1 MPKLTL
7 MLDRKTVQVYDLE
20 RPVIRV
26 GRIAEMDIVIDNVS
40 VSRRQ
45 AEIQREGDAWVVR
58 DIGSSNGTF
67 VNGERLTGDRKLQA
81 GDEIGIG
88 KYSLF
93 FERAGSDAEAARA
106 PAVATAPAASAPRA
120 AAARPAAAAR
130 SESTMFLEPEE
141 VDQLRKSVAQKR
153 QAHVVWEAGGRTGT
167 HFLGAEGSAA
177 LIGTGELCDLR
188 VPSGPKHHV
197 LVVRG
202 AHAVEVRNLSFWRR
216 MRVKGQPVVRA
227 RLAAGDVVE
236 IAGLKLTFM
245 DEVR

>member
-20 RPVIRV
+20 RAVIRV

-45 AEIQREGDAWVVR
+45 AEIQREGEGWIVR

-67 VNGERLTGDRKLQA
+67 VNGERLSGDRKLQA

-93 FERAGSDAEAARA
+93 FERSSAAAEAA
-106 PAVATAPAASAPRA
+106 PPATAPAPPPPSAAPRP
-120 AAARPAAAAR
+120 ARAR
-130 SESTMFLEPEE
+130 SEATMFLEPEE
-141 VDQLRKSVAQKR
+141 VDQLRKSAAQKR
-153 QAHVVWEAGGRTGT
+153 QAHLLWESAGRSGT
-167 HFLGAEGSAA
+167 HFFGAEGSAA
-177 LIGTGELCDLR
+177 LIGTGELCDVR
-188 VPSGPKHHV
+188 VPRGPKHHL

-202 AHAVEVRNLSFWRR
+202 SQAVEVRNLSFWRR
-216 MRVKGQPVVRA
+216 MRVKGQSVVRA
-227 RLAAGDVVE
+227 RLSGGDVVE

>member
-26 GRIAEMDIVIDNVS
+26 GRLAEMDIVIDNVS

-45 AEIQREGDAWVVR
+45 AEIQREGDGWIVR

-67 VNGERLTGDRKLQA
+67 VNGERLTADRKLQA

-93 FERAGSDAEAARA
+93 FERAGSGAEA
-106 PAVATAPAASAPRA
+106 PR

-130 SESTMFLEPEE
+130 SEATMCPEPEE
-141 VDQLRKSVAQKR
+141 VDQLRKPVEQKR
-153 QAHVVWEAGGRTGT
+153 QAHVLWESGGRTGT
-167 HFLGAEGSAA
+167 HFVGAEGSAA
-177 LIGTGELCDLR
+177 LIGTGELCDVR
-188 VPSGPKHHV
+188 VPRGPKHHV

-202 AHAVEVRNLSFWRR
+202 AHALEVRNLSFWRR
-216 MRVKGQPVVRA
+216 MRVKGEAAVRA
-227 RLAAGDVVE
+227 RLSGGDVVE

>member
-45 AEIQREGDAWVVR
+45 AEIQREGDGWIVR

-67 VNGERLTGDRKLQA
+67 VNGERLNGDRKLQA

-93 FERAGSDAEAARA
+93 FERAGSAAEVA
-106 PAVATAPAASAPRA
+106 PAVAAAPTAPPARAP
-120 AAARPAAAAR
+120 ARPAAASR
-130 SESTMFLEPEE
+130 SESTMFLEPDE
-141 VDQLRKSVAQKR
+141 VEQLRKSVAQKR
-153 QAHVVWEAGGRTGT
+153 QAHVLWEAGGRRGT

-177 LIGTGELCDLR
+177 LVGTGELCDVR
-188 VPSGPKHHV
+188 VPRGPKHHV
-197 LVVRG
+197 LVMRG
-202 AHAVEVRNLSFWRR
+202 TQAVEVRNLSFWRR
-216 MRVKGQPVVRA
+216 MRVKGQSVLRA
-227 RLAAGDVVE
+227 RLSDGDVVE

>member
-7 MLDRKTVQVYDLE
+7 MLDRTTVQVYDLE

-45 AEIQREGDAWVVR
+45 AEIQREGDGWVVR

-81 GDEIGIG
+81 GDEIAIG

-93 FERAGSDAEAARA
+93 FERAGAAAEAA
-106 PAVATAPAASAPRA
+106 PAVAPAAPAPR

-167 HFLGAEGSAA
+167 HFLGSEGSAA
-177 LIGTGELCDLR
+177 LIGTGELCDVR
-188 VPSGPKHHV
+188 VPRGPKHHV

-216 MRVKGQPVVRA
+216 MRVKGQPAVRA
-227 RLAAGDVVE
+227 RLSDGDVVE

>member
-45 AEIQREGDAWVVR
+45 AEIERDGDGWVVR

-67 VNGERLTGDRKLQA
+67 VNGERLTGDRPLRA

-93 FERAGSDAEAARA
+93 FERAGSDA
-106 PAVATAPAASAPRA
+106 PAAPDAPPAPRPSA
-120 AAARPAAAAR
+120 APRPARQR
-130 SESTMFLEPEE
+130 SDATMMLEPDE

-153 QAHVVWEAGGRTGT
+153 QAHLVWESGGRSGT
-167 HFLGAEGSAA
+167 HFLGAEGTAA
-177 LIGTGELCDLR
+177 LIGTGELCDVR
-188 VPSGPKHHV
+188 VPRGPKHHV
-197 LVVRG
+197 LAIRG
-202 AHAVEVRNLSFWRR
+202 IQGVEVRNLSFWRR
-216 MRVKGQPVVRA
+216 MRVKGQATLRA
-227 RLAAGDVVE
+227 RLGGGDVVE

>member
-45 AEIQREGDAWVVR
+45 AEIQREGDGWIVR

-93 FERAGSDAEAARA
+93 FERAGSTAEAA
-106 PAVATAPAASAPRA
+106 PAVATAPPAPAPRP
-120 AAARPAAAAR
+120 AARPAAAAR
-130 SESTMFLEPEE
+130 NESTMFLEPEE

-153 QAHVVWEAGGRTGT
+153 QAHVLWESGGRTGT

-177 LIGTGELCDLR
+177 LIGTGELCDVR

-227 RLAAGDVVE
+227 RLSGGDIVE

>member
-7 MLDRKTVQVYDLE
+7 MLDRTTVQVYDLE

-45 AEIQREGDAWVVR
+45 AEIQREGDGWVV

-81 GDEIGIG
+81 GDEIAIG

-93 FERAGSDAEAARA
+93 FERAGAAAEAA
-106 PAVATAPAASAPRA
+106 PAAAAAPAAPAPR

-177 LIGTGELCDLR
+177 LIGTGELCDVR
-188 VPSGPKHHV
+188 VPRGPKHHV
-197 LVVRG
+197 LIVRG

-216 MRVKGQPVVRA
+216 MRVKGQPAVRA
-227 RLAAGDVVE
+227 RLSGGDVVE
-236 IAGLKLTFM
+236 IAGLKLTFL

>member
-7 MLDRKTVQVYDLE
+7 MLDRKVVQVYDLE

-45 AEIQREGDAWVVR
+45 AEIQREGDGWVVR

-67 VNGERLTGDRKLQA
+67 VNGERLTGDRPLGA

-93 FERAGSDAEAARA
+93 FEREGAEPVAAAA
-106 PAVATAPAASAPRA
+106 PPATAPSSAPP
-120 AAARPAAAAR
+120 RPARAR
-130 SESTMFLEPEE
+130 SEATMMLEPDEVEE
-141 VDQLRKSVAQKR
+141 LRKSVAQKR
-153 QAHVVWEAGGRTGT
+153 QAHVVWESGGRSGT
-167 HFLGAEGSAA
+167 HFLVTEGASA
-177 LIGTGELCDLR
+177 LIGTDELCDVR
-188 VPSGPKHHV
+188 VPRAPKHHV

-202 AHAVEVRNLSFWRR
+202 AQGVEVRNLSYWRR

-227 RLAAGDVVE
+227 RLAGGDVVE

-245 DEVR
+245 DDVR

>member
-7 MLDRKTVQVYDLE
+7 MLDRKIVQVYDLD

-45 AEIQREGDAWVVR
+45 AEIQREGDGWVVR

-67 VNGERLTGDRKLQA
+67 VNGQRLTGDRPLRA

-93 FERAGSDAEAARA
+93 FERAGAEAA
-106 PAVATAPAASAPRA
+106 PPPPPPPTAPVSAAPRP
-120 AAARPAAAAR
+120 ARR
-130 SESTMFLEPEE
+130 SDATMMLEPDE
-141 VDQLRKSVAQKR
+141 VEKLRKSVAQKR
-153 QAHVVWEAGGRTGT
+153 QAHVVWESGGRSGT
-167 HFLGAEGSAA
+167 HFLGAEGAA
-177 LIGTGELCDLR
+177 LFGTGELCDVR
-188 VPSGPKHHV
+188 VPRAPKHHV

-202 AHAVEVRNLSFWRR
+202 AQGVEVRNLSFWRR
-216 MRVKGQPVVRA
+216 MRVKGKPVVRA
-227 RLAAGDVVE
+227 RLAGGDVVE
-236 IAGLKLTFM
+236 IAGLRLTFM
-245 DEVR
+245 DEAR